1 MKILYFDSPAGI
13 SGDMCLG
20 ALIDLG
26 ADIGLIR
33 SQLEKL
39 LPGGFE
45 ISAEKESKLGI
56 TGTRFKVELEESAPR
71 RDFLDIREMIEGSA
85 LSEEVKRTS
94 IEIFTIIA
102 EAEGNVHGVPP
113 EEVHFHEVGAVDS
126 IIDIVGT
133 AVALDDLGIEGVYA
147 SAVPLGS
154 GYVHCDHGRLPVP
167 APATLEIVVG
177 MEIAPS
183 PVKAELTTPTG
194 AAILKALSRGFG
206 PPPAM
211 KITGSGS
218 GVGTM
223 DFEDIP
229 NILRVYTGEINDKKS
244 IHSPEGDVIVIE
256 TNIDDMNPQICGY
269 LMDRLLEAGALDVYF
284 TPVQMKKSRPALLLT
299 VLSTDAALATL
310 TDIIFRE
317 TTTIGVRTHRAS
329 RICLERRVL
338 EVETH
343 FGRVRV
349 KLSMKDGEVINR
361 QVEYE
366 DARKIAER
374 EGVPLKDVIDEA
386 RASLLKRED

>member
-26 ADIGLIR
+26 VDIGLIR
-33 SQLEKL
+33 SELKKL

-45 ISAEKESKLGI
+45 ILAEKASKLGI
-56 TGTRFKVELEESAPR
+56 RGTRFKVEVGEHAPR
-71 RDFLDIREMIEGSA
+71 RDFSEIREMIEESS
-85 LSEEVKRTS
+85 LSEVVKRTS
-94 IEIFTIIA
+94 VLIFTIIA
-102 EAEGNVHGVPP
+102 EAEGKVHGVPP

-133 AVALDDLGIEGVYA
+133 AVALEELGIEGVYT

-154 GYVHCDHGRLPVP
+154 GFVNCEHGRLPVP
-167 APATLEIVVG
+167 APATLEIAVG

-183 PVKAELTTPTG
+183 TIKAELTTPTG

-206 PPPAM
+206 PPPEM
-211 KITGSGS
+211 TLTGSGS

-223 DFEDIP
+223 DFEEMP
-229 NILRVYTGEINDKKS
+229 NILRVYTGETRERKGSSTEDEIT
-244 IHSPEGDVIVIE
+244 VIE

-269 LMDRLLEAGALDVYF
+269 LMDRLMEAGALDIYF

-299 VLSTDAALATL
+299 VLSTDATFNTL

-317 TTTIGVRTHRAS
+317 TTTIGVRTRKVS
-329 RICLERRVL
+329 RICLERKIVN
-338 EVETH
+338 VETR
-343 FGRVRV
+343 FGTLKV
-349 KLSMKDGEVINR
+349 KVSMKDGEVINS
-361 QVEYE
+361 QPEYD
-366 DARKIAER
+366 DARKIAEK
-374 EGVPLKDVIDEA
+374 EGVPLKDVIEEA
-386 RASLLKRED
+386 KALLIKAWD